1 MKFKFENK
9 FFQKPSR
16 VVLLG
21 TSGIISKNLQLNLKK
36 NKVKFIKFGRKNLN
50 LKSKFSIK
58 ILKQK
63 IKKNDFIIFISA
75 EAPVKNIKM
84 LRNMYQSKREVDDL
98 RCLALSFV
106 SS

>member
-1 MKFKFENK
+1 MRMTQNLKNTLNQESKVMKFKFETK

-21 TSGIISKNLQLNLKK
+21 TSGIISKNLQLKLKK

-58 ILKQK
+58 ILK
-63 IKKNDFIIFISA
+63 KK
-75 EAPVKNIKM
+75 
-84 LRNMYQSKREVDDL
+84 
-98 RCLALSFV
+98 
-106 SS
+106 